1 MRPMKHH
8 GSPPLVCDRSDTP
21 KLLITRVYEAR
32 PTTLQRRM
40 ISRLLTSPPV
50 LIEDQPVGKELTD
63 SATGAI
69 TCSATRT
76 SSPSAW
82 HPLPI

>member
-1 MRPMKHH
+1 MVSRVS
-8 GSPPLVCDRSDTP
+8 GASDRDSSTADRIFSEGQLVNDDG
-21 KLLITRVYEAR
+21 
-32 PTTLQRRM
+32 
-40 ISRLLTSPPV
+40 
-50 LIEDQPVGKELTD
+50 EDQPVGKGLTD
-63 SATGAI
+63 SATVAI